1 MLELLI
7 NANGEQKAAQPQ
19 YSASDVT
26 VTGLPIERA
35 SSQEAEAI
43 IIGQFSL
50 SNYQTIGTGHGQAE
64 WILDYTVPDEAPNG
78 IYQLILTGQ
87 GWSMNP
93 WVSGLTSERLFY
105 EDVYGEPSF
114 HLTETHGAA
123 RITIGEVQTPR
134 LYSAILLNEVSN
146 GSRLSLIH
154 I

>member
-1 MLELLI
+1 MRLTGRQAVGHSEWHHRYLFRNLEFGTVPSLGGGTAMLELLF
-7 NANGEQKAAQPQ
+7 NAHGEQKAAQPQ

-64 WILDYTVPDEAPNG
+64 WSLDYTVPDEAPNG

-93 WVSGLTSERLFY
+93 WVSGLTQSDCFMRMY
-105 EDVYGEPSF
+105 
-114 HLTETHGAA
+114 TA
-123 RITIGEVQTPR
+123 
-134 LYSAILLNEVSN
+134 
-146 GSRLSLIH
+146 SLPFI
-154 I
+154 